1 MFTNTQIDIETLPK
15 VADIDLIPIEKSYF
29 KIVIFNFC
37 FVLIGVIGAL
47 LGLKFLIEDSKFDK
61 MAGVLIMA
69 LIVFFVIQFIVLT
82 LGFKNRKYA
91 LREKDIIYS
100 KGLLNFST
108 TILPFNRV
116 QHVEISRSFLARK
129 LNLATLEVYTAG
141 ESGSD
146 LKIEGLPD
154 DVAESINAH
163 LTTMLNERV

>member
-15 VADIDLIPIEKSYF
+15 VDDIAFIPIEKSYF
-29 KIVIFNFC
+29 KILIFNLC
-37 FVLIGVIGAL
+37 FVLVGIIGAL
-47 LGLKFLIEDSKFDK
+47 LFLKLLITDSGFDK
-61 MAGVLIMA
+61 TAIVLIIVS
-69 LIVFFVIQFIVLT
+69 IVFFVGQFIILA

-129 LNLATLEVYTAG
+129 LNLSTLEIYTAG
-141 ESGSD
+141 EAGSD
-146 LKIEGLPD
+146 LKIAGLPD
-154 DVAESINAH
+154 NVAESINEY
-163 LTTMLNERV
+163 LTTILNERV

>member
-15 VADIDLIPIEKSYF
+15 VSDIALIPVEKSYI
-29 KIVIFNFC
+29 KIVLFNLCVIFISI
-37 FVLIGVIGAL
+37 IGTL
-47 LGLKFLIEDSKFDK
+47 FGLKFLKEDSKFDSI
-61 MAGVLIMA
+61 ATTLIIG
-69 LIVFFVIQFIVLT
+69 LIVVFIVQFVVLV

-91 LREKDIIYS
+91 LREKDIIYT

-129 LNLATLEVYTAG
+129 LNLATLEIYTAG

-146 LKIEGLPD
+146 LKIGGLPE
-154 DVAESINAH
+154 DVAESINEY
-163 LTTMLNERV
+163 LTTMLDDRV